1 MKIYNERS
9 NLYQKTN
16 KMYSLREKWEAG
28 SIIKL
33 CPVFKEIK
41 SLKENQMQNEV
52 KGVVTL
58 RQDSTQQTTSEK
70 ELKKKLKQ

>member
-1 MKIYNERS
+1 
-9 NLYQKTN
+9 
-16 KMYSLREKWEAG
+16 
-28 SIIKL
+28 
-33 CPVFKEIK
+33 VFKEIK

>member
-1 MKIYNERS
+1 MNC
-9 NLYQKTN
+9 
-16 KMYSLREKWEAG
+16 LRKEVLQVVEV
-28 SIIKL
+28 S
-33 CPVFKEIK
+33 PVFKEIK

>member
-1 MKIYNERS
+1 MRKPDTE
-9 NLYQKTN
+9 KC
-16 KMYSLREKWEAG
+16 KMYCLRKEVLQVEEV
-28 SIIKL
+28 S
-33 CPVFKEIK
+33 PVFKEIK

>member
-1 MKIYNERS
+1 MRKPDTE
-9 NLYQKTN
+9 KC
-16 KMYSLREKWEAG
+16 KMNCLRKEVLQVVEV
-28 SIIKL
+28 S
-33 CPVFKEIK
+33 PVFKEIK